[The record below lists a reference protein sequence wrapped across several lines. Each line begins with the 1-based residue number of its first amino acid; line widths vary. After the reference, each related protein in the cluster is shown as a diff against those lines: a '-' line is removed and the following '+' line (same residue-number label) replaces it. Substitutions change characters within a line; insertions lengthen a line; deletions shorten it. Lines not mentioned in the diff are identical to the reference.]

1 MKNKLNKQQKRD
13 SGIFFLYGVEQKT
26 VEQNASKY
34 VTFLRLKVTL
44 ALHAEVYTLVEHK
57 RVKSVQ

>member
-13 SGIFFLYGVEQKT
+13 SGIFLYGVEQKT

-34 VTFLRLKVTL
+34 VTFQRM
-44 ALHAEVYTLVEHK
+44 
-57 RVKSVQ
+57 

>member
-1 MKNKLNKQQKRD
+1 MKNKLNNQQKRD
-13 SGIFFLYGVEQKT
+13 SGFFLYGVEQKT

-34 VTFLRLKVTL
+34 VTFLRLKVKL